1 MGGPRAYAENFGEL
15 GVCQCL
21 LPEIASTGAYDDYRF
36 CEITCLLLQEQD
48 EASNP
53 KLYIGVSQN

>member
-21 LPEIASTGAYDDYRF
+21 LPEIASTGAYDDYRS

-48 EASNP
+48 EA
-53 KLYIGVSQN
+53 